1 MTMVLGSSLFQI
13 FKSSWVMDLLL
24 LVSIMA
30 LAFVIERYVF
40 WLRRRKSGG
49 KLFKRIKNLIRS
61 GRKEEALELLR
72 GRKDPVSNLIRVA
85 LENDD
90 LDEDGMNEL
99 LESTVLDE
107 RRAMERYLS
116 ALGSIGTIAPLLGLL
131 GTVVGLIKAFHNI
144 AVTGSGGPAVVASGI
159 AEALLTTA
167 FGLIIAIPVV
177 VFYNYFANKA
187 LDTVNEMEAMKS
199 KLLYLLVGSHHR
211 ASDEAK

>member
-49 KLFKRIKNLIRS
+49 KLFNRIKNLIRS

-199 KLLYLLVGSHHR
+199 KLLYLLIGSHHR

>member
-1 MTMVLGSSLFQI
+1 MVLGSNLFQI

-49 KLFKRIKNLIRS
+49 KLFNRIKNLIRS

>member
-1 MTMVLGSSLFQI
+1 MVLGNSLFQI

-49 KLFKRIKNLIRS
+49 KLFNRIKNLLRS

-72 GRKDPVSNLIRVA
+72 GRKDPVSNLIRIA

-107 RRAMERYLS
+107 RRAMERYLG

-211 ASDEAK
+211 ASDEAR

>member
-1 MTMVLGSSLFQI
+1 MVLGSSLFQI

-49 KLFKRIKNLIRS
+49 KLFNRIKNLLRS

-72 GRKDPVSNLIRVA
+72 GRKDPVSNLIRIA

-107 RRAMERYLS
+107 RRAMERYLG

-177 VFYNYFANKA
+177 VLYNYFANKA

-211 ASDEAK
+211 ASDEAR

>member
-1 MTMVLGSSLFQI
+1 MVLGSSLFQI

-49 KLFKRIKNLIRS
+49 KLFNRIKNLIRS

>member
-1 MTMVLGSSLFQI
+1 MVLGSSLFQI

-49 KLFKRIKNLIRS
+49 KLFNRIKNLIRS

-199 KLLYLLVGSHHR
+199 KLLYLLIGSHHR

>member
-1 MTMVLGSSLFQI
+1 MVLGSNLFQI

-49 KLFKRIKNLIRS
+49 KLFNRIKNLIRS

-199 KLLYLLVGSHHR
+199 KLLYLLIGSHHR